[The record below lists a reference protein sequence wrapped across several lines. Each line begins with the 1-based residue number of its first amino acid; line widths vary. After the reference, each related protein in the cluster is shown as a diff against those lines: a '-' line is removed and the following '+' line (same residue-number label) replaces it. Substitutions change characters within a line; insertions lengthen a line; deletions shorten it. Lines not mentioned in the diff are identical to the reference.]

1 MENRREGFTLLAP
14 LPLLQQNEFKSL
26 FKSTLLHACVTE
38 LWLSERVGGGGRG
51 EEKSKVHSP
60 TPTPTPPSR
69 RATAQ

>member
-51 EEKSKVHSP
+51 WRGLVARVIKMF
-60 TPTPTPPSR
+60 T
-69 RATAQ
+69 